1 MSRGACLSFDITLT
15 GLQSAW
21 RQYLPMTILAWSL
34 VQSERVKYPVNKY
47 IFIGSDGQTKCTVV
61 VYMFVR
67 SNGHS
72 CVQGTYAQVHWI
84 HWTTL
89 MSSGSTSNGSISVY
103 WTFQYVHRTF
113 CRGIGG

>member
-47 IFIGSDGQTKCTVV
+47 IFIGSDGSDICLLDPTV
-61 VYMFVR
+61 
-67 SNGHS
+67 
-72 CVQGTYAQVHWI
+72 I
-84 HWTTL
+84 HVFKGR
-89 MSSGSTSNGSISVY
+89 MRKSTGSIG
-103 WTFQYVHRTF
+103 QL
-113 CRGIGG
+113 